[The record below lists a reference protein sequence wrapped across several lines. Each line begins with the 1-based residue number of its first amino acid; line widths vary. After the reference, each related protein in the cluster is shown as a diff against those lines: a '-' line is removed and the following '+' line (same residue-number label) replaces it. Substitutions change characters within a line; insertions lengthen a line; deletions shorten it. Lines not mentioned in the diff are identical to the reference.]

1 MHGVNF
7 ESPRIFSA
15 FKSLKPMRSNRNNVS
30 RDEGCWTLSLEAW
43 ESENTLVLPFTR
55 CEKITR
61 LADYRVSDVYSRC
74 KIIRWFFSNAYD
86 PQCRLIG
93 SHSRLFCSNLYGLR
107 FLRIFASNC
116 AKDAF
121 LRDADKDNTQRNV
134 QNSRMNTRVSFHRFW
149 IPGCPSV
156 LEFVRGGTSSDEGSP
171 LIPLTVD
178 HDLDSLRIDVRCSIT
193 SSIFHYESIFVDH
206 TLVSAWIERGVTD

>member
-1 MHGVNF
+1 MLNF
-7 ESPRIFSA
+7 EFRGLRIWKHTRVA
-15 FKSLKPMRSNRNNVS
+15 IYTMRENYTS
-30 RDEGCWTLSLEAW
+30 RRLS
-43 ESENTLVLPFTR
+43 
-55 CEKITR
+55 
-61 LADYRVSDVYSRC
+61 DYRVPDVYSRC

-93 SHSRLFCSNLYGLR
+93 SHSRLFCGNLYGLC

-121 LRDADKDNTQRNV
+121 LRGADKDNTQRNV

-156 LEFVRGGTSSDEGSP
+156 LEFVRGGTSSDGGPP

-178 HDLDSLRIDVRCSIT
+178 HDLDFLRIDVRCYLPLLLRCSIT
-193 SSIFHYESIFVDH
+193 RVYS
-206 TLVSAWIERGVTD
+206 